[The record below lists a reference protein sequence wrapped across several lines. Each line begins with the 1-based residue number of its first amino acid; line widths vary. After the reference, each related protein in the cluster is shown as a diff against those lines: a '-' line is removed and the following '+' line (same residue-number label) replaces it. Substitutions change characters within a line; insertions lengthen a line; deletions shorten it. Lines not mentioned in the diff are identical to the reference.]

1 MTALRPT
8 TPAQR
13 QLAAA
18 LRRLKKLQDGGAVV
32 FQSRDFA
39 PRQTATLEKAGFLR
53 RVIKGWYVASRPSD
67 AAGDTTPWFAAMLDF
82 VAGYSNARF
91 GERWYLSPVHSLL
104 VQAGTTS
111 LPQHIVVHA
120 PDGANNSIDLPA
132 NSSLM
137 LYATPSFPPLLS
149 LTRIGASR
157 VLTVPA
163 ALIAAPEHFF
173 QQWPVEAQVAL
184 AQIRDASDLSRPLL
198 EGGHSVVAGRLVGAL
213 RAVGRGA
220 IADEVFET
228 MRTAGYDVRESN
240 PFDMSLAAFHRS
252 RLESPHVLRMQLVW
266 QHMRDIVVRAM
277 PDDPGLPPS
286 PDAIDAYLADVEA
299 TYQTDAYH
307 SLSIEGYRVTAE
319 LIERVARGDWS
330 PITDPHDATARDA
343 WAALG
348 YYRAFQ
354 AVTTALGR
362 ILGGEPAA
370 TVVAEDHGRWY
381 RQLFSASVD
390 ANLLAASD
398 LAGYRN
404 GPVYIKNATHVPPPA
419 EAVCDMMPAFF
430 ELLAAEPTAGVR
442 AVLGHFFFVF
452 IHPYMDGNGR
462 MARFIMN
469 AMLASGGF
477 PWTVI
482 SHEQR
487 AAYFTALDAASAR
500 SDIGPF
506 ARFIAAAIGA
516 PTPPAI

>member
-1 MTALRPT
+1 MAASRPT

-18 LRRLKKLQDGGAVV
+18 FRRLKTLQDGGAVV
-32 FQSRDFA
+32 FQSQDFA
-39 PRQTATLEKAGFLR
+39 PKQTAPLEKAGFLR
-53 RVIKGWYVASRPSD
+53 RVIKGWYIASRPSN

-91 GERWYLSPVHSLL
+91 GERWHLSPVHSLL
-104 VQAGTTS
+104 VQAGATS
-111 LPQHIVVHA
+111 LPRHIIVHA

-132 NSSLM
+132 SSSLM
-137 LYATPSFPPLLS
+137 LYAAPSFPPPRA

-173 QQWPVEAQVAL
+173 QRWPVEAQVAL

-198 EGGHSVVAGRLVGAL
+198 EGGRSVVAGRLVGAL
-213 RAVGRGA
+213 RAVGRTA

-240 PFDMSLAAFHRS
+240 PFDVPLAVLHRS
-252 RLESPHVLRMQLVW
+252 RLKSPHVLRMQLLW
-266 QHMRDIVVRAM
+266 QQMRDVVGRAM
-277 PDDPGLPPS
+277 PADPGLPPS

-299 TYQTDAYH
+299 TYATDAYH
-307 SLSIEGYRVTAE
+307 SLSIEGYRVTAA
-319 LIERVARGDWS
+319 LIERVPRGDWS
-330 PITDPHDATARDA
+330 PLTDPHDATAPDA

-348 YYRAFQ
+348 YYRAFR

-362 ILGGEPAA
+362 IVDGESAA
-370 TVVAEDHGRWY
+370 SVVAADHGRWY
-381 RQLFSASVD
+381 RQLFGASVD
-390 ANLLAASD
+390 ANVLAASD

-404 GPVYIKNATHVPPPA
+404 GPVCIENATHVPPPA
-419 EAVCDMMPAFF
+419 EAVRDMMPAFF
-430 ELLAAEPTAGVR
+430 ELLAAEPNAGVR

-462 MARFIMN
+462 MARLVMN

-482 SHEQR
+482 SHKHR
-487 AAYFTALDAASAR
+487 AAYFAALDAASAR

-506 ARFIAAAIGA
+506 ARFVAAAIDA